1 MVDAARRCVCPG
13 SYDPV
18 TAGHVDVIARAA
30 RLYDEVVVAVLHNPA
45 KTGTFTVPERIELL
59 HADLAD
65 AGVENV
71 RLEAFANRLLVDVC
85 RDVEAAVVVKGLR
98 GGTDFAYELP
108 MALMNRHLSGVETV
122 FLPGDPQFE
131 HVSSSLVKEVAR
143 FGGDIT
149 GLVSERVRAALT
161 RRLEE
166 HA

>member
-1 MVDAARRCVCPG
+1 MTETLSDEDRKLVVLARG
-13 SYDPV
+13 
-18 TAGHVDVIARAA
+18 ALARAESPSGA
-30 RLYDEVVVAVLHNPA
+30 AVRDGDGRTYAGADVRTRTLTLTGLQVAVASALSSGA
-45 KTGTFTVPERIELL
+45 RSF
-59 HADLAD
+59 
-65 AGVENV
+65 
-71 RLEAFANRLLVDVC
+71 
-85 RDVEAAVVVKGLR
+85 EAAVVVKGLR

-161 RRLEE
+161 RRLAE